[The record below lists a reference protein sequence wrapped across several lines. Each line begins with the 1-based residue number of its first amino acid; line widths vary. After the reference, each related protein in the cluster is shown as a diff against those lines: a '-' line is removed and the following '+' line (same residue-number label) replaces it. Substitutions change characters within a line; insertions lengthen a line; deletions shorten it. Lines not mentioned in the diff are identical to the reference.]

1 MQKLKILVVLNVIS
15 VLFSCQTDKNRE
27 TDLTQAFSFRKDTLL
42 KFVKDMDTLPIT
54 FEIELAQSDYQKETG
69 LMHRKQMKI
78 DQGMLF
84 IYEDQRKRQ
93 TFYMKNTF
101 IPLDL
106 IYLNSEME
114 IVDFNLKTKP
124 LSEDYISSG
133 IPSMYVLEVNAG
145 LVERLQLEKGN
156 FVILN

>member
-69 LMHRKQMKI
+69 LMHRKQMKT
-78 DQGMLF
+78 DGGMLF
-84 IYEDQRKRQ
+84 IYEDQRRRQ
-93 TFYMKNTF
+93 TFCMKNTF

-106 IYLNSEME
+106 IYLNSELE
-114 IVDFNLKTKP
+114 IVDFNLDTKP
-124 LSEDYISSG
+124 LSKDYISSE
-133 IPSMYVLEVNAG
+133 IPSMFVLELNAG
-145 LVERLQLEKGN
+145 QVNQLNLKKGDL
-156 FVILN
+156 VILK